1 MPDWNRSSFC
11 LCGNGSCVEVVMVE
25 DQVLVRDSKHPEL
38 APLVFTRGEWV
49 AFLLGAK
56 NDEFTLDALKNR

>member
-11 LCGNGSCVEVVMVE
+11 SAGGCVEVVMVE
-25 DQVLVRDSKHPEL
+25 DQILIRDSKHPDL

-56 NDEFTLDALKNR
+56 NGEFTLDALAKR